1 MSSVKVFVRVRPL
14 NSREKDC
21 AVGVRGQ
28 SVWIESSSGLHSTS
42 SNPTWAKDRDRDRD
56 RERDKEKDKDRPFVH
71 LPPPMAVPKSTP
83 ASTAAPPDDVETDRS
98 FTFDAVFWSLG
109 APQSHPNWA
118 SQESVYA
125 EVGVGLLNHALDG
138 YNVCLFAYG
147 QTGSGKSYT
156 MMGPQSQTDQD
167 SKGIIPRICEDL
179 FRRIAANGDKDK
191 KFDISVSY
199 MEIYN
204 EKVRDLLNSA
214 SKSNLRVREHPTLG
228 PYVEDLSR
236 LVVTSYGQIEKLMEL
251 GNKARTVASTNMNE
265 TSSRSHAVFTV
276 HLTQT
281 ITRAFPPVSPSQP
294 NSVSPIKVA
303 PSKVERI
310 SRICLVDLAGS
321 ERADSTG
328 ATGTRLK
335 EGANINKSLTTL
347 GKVISALAEA
357 SEVQA
362 VTAASLVSPMGS
374 SYSSDV
380 GGFEGA
386 SIRSVSKRTSLK
398 NVKSGLER
406 SSGIFVP
413 YRDSILTWLLKD
425 CLGGNSK
432 TVMLAAISPA
442 NTSQD
447 ETLSTLRYAE
457 RAKKI
462 INRAVVNED
471 ETGKVVRLLQEE
483 VERLKKKLNTYEQQQ
498 QQRGLGNKDGKNGS
512 GEAEDVFYSSS
523 ELGFGSGGI
532 TSPGYNRSRGASLV
546 SEDGRPSLSEMHR
559 RTSYMS
565 MNSIASGVSDMKDP
579 EALMDQ
585 LLASE
590 KLIAEMTES
599 FESRLKKL
607 KLVELQQEEQGADAR
622 SSNSGTFAVQAPKS
636 IPHII
641 NLTENPHLS
650 DFLLYQLLEGFHI
663 VGSSPE
669 CPIFLRDEAVFPV
682 HARFECIPLSNT
694 NTNFQK
700 LTSSQSDSSATMTPF
715 SSFAASGTAPDTPS
729 ASIVMCV
736 HLNPAPGSQ
745 TFVNGSFIA
754 EPYRLQ
760 NGDHIQF
767 GESIVCKFLNPTD
780 AVSPS
785 WGDQRAP
792 QRNSLE
798 HWSDLRSSV
807 SGISGH
813 SMNVSPRTSPTR
825 STPAG
830 DLGEE
835 SRNFDLSGSARTSAI
850 GGAAP
855 WDNDRGYEHQNAVK
869 MSDGV
874 YRSQGGSES
883 AFASSKGRR
892 SRATSAMVSMRPLG
906 ERELILAA
914 DVIAKWKKRN
924 YVQLAQEILKKAV
937 LLKEANVIAK
947 ELEKNVLYEF
957 EIVDSPANLTASS
970 FWEASTETAFTSS
983 NGALGTRSRQSST
996 PSTGASDMS
1005 RPCLAI
1011 RVLDGKH
1018 NSVYKWSIA
1027 EFESRLNSMRTLYD
1041 YPDPDAPSKYYAHQ
1055 RAANSELSFYGKWG
1069 EDEKSARAAYP
1080 QYEQI
1085 GVAHLDIRCL
1095 SMGIMKE
1102 LRAPVLDSDSG
1113 SIIGWVLVVIAP
1125 ISAQPVHTEDS
1136 DPDCDSDVVNDL
1148 VSLSHDELKL
1158 GHSLVFE
1165 ISILE
1170 LTGVSENDFTQVHC
1184 QFRLSEFAGRGSAV
1198 DVTASPAKDQIFSTD
1213 PVQGFGSNPIR
1224 WDFSQTIALTIT
1236 EEAKTILSRGIGKIE
1251 VFARRVQ
1258 SISDIIASKFDARMA
1273 LGTPTPTLQIA
1284 PPLQAQ
1290 KDAKEH
1296 IILAQ
1301 LEISEL
1307 SQASGEFKS
1316 VPVQTGVSQSGTFK
1330 TEFRSPADVFSIRQ
1344 GIQRRITL
1352 RLSHSAGK
1360 NDFPWRRISYLK
1372 IGQIRCVDLKTNRP
1386 IDDEVSCPVLM
1397 SLPVPGLDDT
1407 GASSFAPSENFLFG
1421 PIRPNR
1427 PFFSNNGQSA
1437 IEIVVPWDTSI
1448 HNCVHLN
1455 RPTKGFRLEL
1465 TVAWGVEV
1473 DPLNNC
1479 NQPNDVS
1486 QWSVFASPVHFE
1498 RQIGIIVHERDSKVR
1513 ASVMAFD
1520 LLASLGMGSSKYA
1533 ARSNS
1538 LFVVETF
1545 AVSSSLVPKVS
1556 KKRRSHMADID
1567 TRNGYVRGQES
1578 LGSWTPAGQELVS
1591 KFWKRREK
1599 EKWMQELSFARSRI
1613 EEHDIFWRSSTTSKL
1628 RSDQEC
1634 VILLAKCV
1642 QLWRVNPGRYNPSL
1656 ERLLYDQTPDGLNE
1670 DDGEEVNFVS
1680 TKCRLMLEMAP
1691 ASFRGALHTP
1701 DVDDVWVKRHF
1712 VIRRPYLHMYAD
1724 GYDLDE
1730 LAIFSLVSTSLQFGS
1745 SLGSAFQG
1753 RNFVFAVHS
1762 KDCSLLLQASSAS
1775 EMNGWLAALDPL
1787 QAGVVLSRMRTSS
1800 ANLSRREVMEYQTED
1815 EYQFQLES
1823 YVLHSR
1829 KLPKAKLKWDKQRTL
1844 WKASVYKDVHP
1855 IFISHRREIPEE
1867 PEVYRFEGPPFPSA
1881 RNNKLPPLTPTEAEQ
1896 NERAAVLK
1904 YSTDMYGTKVESG
1917 HVKQVNAEFFKRL
1930 AQPKCPGAPTLPD
1943 EVSERGPAKPI
1954 ESFAPLVE
1962 RLSSQ
1967 KPALKAIPIENDAHK
1982 QKANPAS
1989 KAQIDRLA
1997 QAKVVRREPVAPQP
2011 AKGSSDGGGRIERL
2025 SKPKYYIVWKNATNE
2040 S

>member
-14 NSREKDC
+14 NSRERDC

-28 SVWIESSSGLHSTS
+28 SVWIESSSSLHSTS
-42 SNPTWAKDRDRDRD
+42 STPTWIKDRDRDRD

-71 LPPPMAVPKSTP
+71 LPPAVAVPKSTP
-83 ASTAAPPDDVETDRS
+83 TATTSPPEEAESDRS

-156 MMGPQSQTDQD
+156 MMGPESQNDQD

-276 HLTQT
+276 HVTQT
-281 ITRAFPPVSPSQP
+281 ITRAFPSVSPSQP

-357 SEVQA
+357 SEMQA
-362 VTAASLVSPMGS
+362 LAAASLVSPMGS
-374 SYSSDV
+374 SYSSNGIIADI
-380 GGFEGA
+380 GGYEGA

-406 SSGIFVP
+406 SSGVFVP
-413 YRDSILTWLLKD
+413 YRDSVLTWLLKD

-483 VERLKKKLNTYEQQQ
+483 VERLKKKLDTYEQLQ

-512 GEAEDVFYSSS
+512 GEADDVFYSSS

-532 TSPGYNRSRGASLV
+532 SSPAFNRSRGASLV

-559 RTSYMS
+559 RTSFMS

-607 KLVELQQEEQGADAR
+607 KLVELQQDEQGADAR
-622 SSNSGTFAVQAPKS
+622 PSSASFAVQAPKS

-650 DFLLYQLLEGFHI
+650 DFLLYQLPEGFHI

-682 HARFECIPLSNT
+682 HARFECILLSNA

-715 SSFAASGTAPDTPS
+715 SSFAAYGPAPDTPS
-729 ASIVMCV
+729 ASVVMSV

-767 GESIVCKFLNPTD
+767 GESVVCKFLNPTD
-780 AVSPS
+780 AVSP
-785 WGDQRAP
+785 QK
-792 QRNSLE
+792 NSLE

-825 STPAG
+825 STPVG

-855 WDNDRGYEHQNAVK
+855 WDNDYHTDRGYEQQIGVK
-869 MSDGV
+869 IMDGV

-883 AFASSKGRR
+883 AFGSSKGRR
-892 SRATSAMVSMRPLG
+892 SRATSAMVSIRPLG

-914 DVIAKWKKRN
+914 DVITKWKKRN
-924 YVQLAQEILKKAV
+924 YLQLAQEILKKAV

-957 EIVDSPANLTASS
+957 EIVDSPANVTASS

-983 NGALGTRSRQSST
+983 NAALGTRSRQSST
-996 PSTGASDMS
+996 PSPGALDIS

-1018 NSVYKWSIA
+1018 NSVYKWSIT

-1125 ISAQPVHTEDS
+1125 ISAQPVHAEDS

-1170 LTGVSENDFTQVHC
+1170 LTGVSENAFTQVHC
-1184 QFRLSEFAGRGSAV
+1184 QFRLSEFAGRVSAV
-1198 DVTASPAKDQIFSTD
+1198 DVTTGPAKDQIFSTD

-1258 SISDIIASKFDARMA
+1258 PISDIIASKFDPRKA
-1273 LGTPTPTLQIA
+1273 LGTPTPTPQIA

-1386 IDDEVSCPVLM
+1386 LDDEVSCPVLTN
-1397 SLPVPGLDDT
+1397 LPVPGLDDT
-1407 GASSFAPSENFLFG
+1407 GASSSAPSENFLFG

-1533 ARSNS
+1533 SRSNS

-1578 LGSWTPAGQELVS
+1578 LGGWTPAGQELVS

-1613 EEHDIFWRSSTTSKL
+1613 EEHDIFWRSSTASKL

-1642 QLWRVNPGRYNPSL
+1642 QLWRVNPSRYNPSL
-1656 ERLLYDQTPDGLNE
+1656 ERLLYDQTPGGSNE

-1745 SLGSAFQG
+1745 SLGV
-1753 RNFVFAVHS
+1753 RRLHT
-1762 KDCSLLLQASSAS
+1762 
-1775 EMNGWLAALDPL
+1775 
-1787 QAGVVLSRMRTSS
+1787 R
-1800 ANLSRREVMEYQTED
+1800 NLSRRDVMEYQTED
-1815 EYQFQLES
+1815 EYQFQLEN

-1881 RNNKLPPLTPTEAEQ
+1881 ARNNKLPPLEPTESEE
-1896 NERAAVLK
+1896 NERAAILK
-1904 YSTDMYGTKVESG
+1904 YSMDMYGTKVDSG
-1917 HVKQVNAEFFKRL
+1917 HAKHVNAEFFKRL
-1930 AQPKCPGAPTLPD
+1930 AKPKCPGAPGD
-1943 EVSERGPAKPI
+1943 VSDRGPAKPI
-1954 ESFAPLVE
+1954 ESFGPLVD

-1982 QKANPAS
+1982 QKAAPVN

-1997 QAKVVRREPVAPQP
+1997 QAKVVRREHVADQP
-2011 AKGSSDGGGRIERL
+2011 TKTSSDGGGRIERL